1 MTPLMIAFFL
11 ECLFLGEMAQTS
23 DPKSLIKVRQESG
36 FISANVGEEVTL
48 SCFCE
53 DEFASKYYWYKQTL
67 GQKPELISMS
77 YKYETNVNFHGEFQN
92 NSRFTLDNTNGRNHL
107 RITDVR
113 ITDTATYYCARSSLS
128 LFEFMEGTTLSVKG
142 SGLNFQLLINQSA
155 SETTKHG
162 DAVTLSCTVHTGTCD
177 GEHSVYWFRNSEES
191 HSGLIYTQ
199 GDRNSSCPRKPNQQ
213 SCEYNLP
220 IKSVDHSH
228 AGTYYCAVASCGHI
242 LFGNGTKVIITDVE
256 HLVYI
261 LSGALTFTIILI
273 LLLAVITCVIYKR
286 NNCKCKESGAII
298 STPSTTDEQVDHNEE
313 DIHYA
318 ALRGHRVNR
327 SRRPRNTEDECVYSG
342 IKQ

>member
-1 MTPLMIAFFL
+1 MFVCFLIHLFF
-11 ECLFLGEMAQTS
+11 GGMAQLTY
-23 DPKSLIKVRQESG
+23 QESSVSIHQERR
-36 FISANVGEEVTL
+36 FVSAEVGHTVSL
-48 SCFCE
+48 QCFYEGGDSACL
-53 DEFASKYYWYKQTL
+53 YWYKQSL
-67 GQKPELISMS
+67 GQTPRLISTF
-77 YKYETNVNFHGEFQN
+77 YVYDKRITFHDEFSDE
-92 NSRFTLDNTNGRNHL
+92 SRFKLHTENKTIHL
-107 RITDVR
+107 TILNLKVSDS
-113 ITDTATYYCARSSLS
+113 ATYYCACSYKYV
-128 LFEFMEGTTLSVKG
+128 FNFTEGTIVSVKD
-142 SGLNFQLLINQSA
+142 SGWNVLALVHQSA

-162 DAVTLSCTVHTGTCD
+162 DAVTLSCTVLTGTCD

-199 GDRNSSCPRKPNQQ
+199 GDRNSSCLRKYNQQ

-286 NNCKCKESGAII
+286 NNCKCKESGARI
-298 STPSTTDEQVDHNEE
+298 SAPSTADEQGDHNEE
-313 DIHYA
+313 DIHYT

-327 SRRPRNTEDECVYSG
+327 SRRPQNTEDECVYSG

>member
-1 MTPLMIAFFL
+1 TMTPLMIAFFL

-23 DPKSLIKVRQESG
+23 DPKPLIKGRQESG
-36 FISANVGEEVTL
+36 LISVNVGEEVTL
-48 SCFCE
+48 SCFYE
-53 DEFASKYYWYKQTL
+53 GDIATKYFWYKQTL

-92 NSRFTLDNTNGRNHL
+92 NSRFTLENTNGRNHL

-113 ITDTATYYCARSSLS
+113 ITDSATYYCARSRSYEI
-128 LFEFMEGTTLSVKG
+128 EFMEGTTLSVKG

-155 SETTKHG
+155 SETTKPG

-273 LLLAVITCVIYKR
+273 LLLAVITCLIYKR
-286 NNCKCKESGAII
+286 NNCKCKG
-298 STPSTTDEQVDHNEE
+298 TE

-318 ALRGHRVNR
+318 ALRGNRINR